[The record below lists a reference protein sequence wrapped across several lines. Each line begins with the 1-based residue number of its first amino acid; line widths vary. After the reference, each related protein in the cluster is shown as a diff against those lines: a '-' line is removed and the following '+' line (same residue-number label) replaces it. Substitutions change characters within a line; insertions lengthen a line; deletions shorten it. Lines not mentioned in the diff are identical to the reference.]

1 MQPRQQATRLRRHH
15 PPHHPP
21 LHRPVVLNKRVRTR
35 LTTCRLAF
43 SLIELILA
51 LGLSVV
57 LLSLLA
63 SAMSLGMSRAT
74 VSRQRVEQARL
85 VEGVV
90 SLVRNDVHR
99 GIIYNPQDTSTAMQ
113 LAEAMADFNV
123 DSLDSLGAGGSGS
136 GGGSGGGGGT
146 GGGGGSGSGGG
157 GGSGGG
163 AGGSAA
169 SEMESTQQS
178 PPLRQPLGLY
188 GNLQELQIDVLRER
202 PSFEIDSTGAV
213 VAPTAVSGITTVR
226 YTLGQGSATIVLA
239 GRNTSGGMGNGL
251 VRQEVNRDIL
261 NWANQMGSAAT
272 VAGNPKLIAPEV
284 SRMEFRYFG
293 GTPLL
298 ETWDTYAMQGQLP
311 QAIELR
317 IWFVE
322 TFTSNIDGSESTE
335 ETPPYV
341 ITIALPATW
350 NFLSNSIAG
359 AGAGAGSTTGSGA
372 TSATSGGSTS
382 GGSQ

>member
-1 MQPRQQATRLRRHH
+1 MQPQQQAMPQRRRPLLRR
-15 PPHHPP
+15 PA
-21 LHRPVVLNKRVRTR
+21 VLNNHVRPRPTTR
-35 LTTCRLAF
+35 RLAF

-90 SLVRNDVHR
+90 SLIRNDVHR
-99 GIIYNPQDTSTAMQ
+99 GVIYNPQDTSTAMQ

-123 DSLDSLGAGGSGS
+123 DSLDSLGAGGSGGAGGGGAAG
-136 GGGSGGGGGT
+136 GGGSGGGGGA
-146 GGGGGSGSGGG
+146 GAGGGSGG
-157 GGSGGG
+157 GGG

-169 SEMESTQQS
+169 SEMESTQQE

-202 PSFEIDSTGAV
+202 PSFEIDSTGAI

-226 YTLGQGSATIVLA
+226 YTLGQGTATLGLA
-239 GRNTSGGMGNGL
+239 GPNTSGGMGNGL

-261 NWANQMGSAAT
+261 NWATQMGSGAT

-284 SRMEFRYFG
+284 SRMEFRYFD
-293 GTPLL
+293 GTTLL

-350 NFLSNSIAG
+350 NYLSNSIAG
-359 AGAGAGSTTGSGA
+359 AGAGTGSTTGSGT

>member
-1 MQPRQQATRLRRHH
+1 
-15 PPHHPP
+15 
-21 LHRPVVLNKRVRTR
+21 
-35 LTTCRLAF
+35 
-43 SLIELILA
+43 
-51 LGLSVV
+51 
-57 LLSLLA
+57 
-63 SAMSLGMSRAT
+63 
-74 VSRQRVEQARL
+74 
-85 VEGVV
+85 
-90 SLVRNDVHR
+90 
-99 GIIYNPQDTSTAMQ
+99 
-113 LAEAMADFNV
+113 
-123 DSLDSLGAGGSGS
+123 
-136 GGGSGGGGGT
+136 
-146 GGGGGSGSGGG
+146 
-157 GGSGGG
+157 
-163 AGGSAA
+163 
-169 SEMESTQQS
+169 MESTQQE

-226 YTLGQGSATIVLA
+226 YTLGQGTATIGLA
-239 GRNTSGGMGNGL
+239 GRNTSGGIGTGL
-251 VRQEVNRDIL
+251 VRQEANRDIL

-284 SRMEFRYFG
+284 SRMEFRYFD
-293 GTPLL
+293 GTTLL